1 MSDPSRPPAFRVS
14 LAFGVVGLL
23 LLLSGWASGIDGLF
37 LSGIVAGCLSLAAAL
52 YWRSQL
58 VADWRRRHRS

>member
-1 MSDPSRPPAFRVS
+1 MTGPGRPPAFTVS
-14 LAFGVVGLL
+14 LAFGILGVVLL
-23 LLLSGWASGIDGLF
+23 LAGWATSGDALF

-58 VADWRRRHRS
+58 VADWRRRKRP